1 MKTLR
6 SQIRVSVLAVAAS
19 LALGDA
25 ANAHH
30 SFATHYDAS
39 KSTQIS
45 GVVTRWDFRSRAP
58 S

>member
-1 MKTLR
+1 MKTTGSKAHL
-6 SQIRVSVLAVAAS
+6 SIVIVGASFMLANAAQ
-19 LALGDA
+19 
-25 ANAHH
+25 AHH

-45 GVVTRWDFRSRAP
+45 GVVTRWDFRTRAP